1 MEKMTSKELKEM
13 KQIHDSLASADDDI
27 PELRVKKFNPHED
40 IETTLTEFL
49 KTRLKKLESDQM
61 FELAIKNNLMT
72 RISEANI
79 PQLINLLDLTQKNA
93 NSGTMTL
100 LTPFISQ
107 AGEKTL
113 LDRHKIVEAGQ
124 ASEEEMF
131 NSAGKDVL
139 QGLDQLKQLLTVI
152 DENNQS
158 KKDQSTKE

>member
-1 MEKMTSKELKEM
+1 MTSKELKEM
-13 KQIHDSLASADDDI
+13 KQIHDALATSDDDI
-27 PELRVKKFNPHED
+27 PELRAKKFNPHED

-61 FELAIKNNLMT
+61 FELAIKNNIMS

-113 LDRHKIVEAGQ
+113 LDRQKIVDAGQ
-124 ASEEEMF
+124 QTEEDLF
-131 NSAGKDVL
+131 KDAGKEVL

-152 DENNQS
+152 DESNQA
-158 KKDQSTKE
+158 KKDQAKE